1 MKIDDVVA
9 LWQTQGSEGF
19 RMSNEEIRNRIETM
33 NRKMRRRTFDG
44 YLVCAFL
51 IVSMVAWMFVGMNA
65 LQLVGAVLTIIGVS
79 YLAWQLRANRF
90 RRPGDEAQ
98 NTVEHLRA
106 ELARQRDFH
115 RGERFWSRML
125 LFVPGGLVFFI
136 GFAQAHPE
144 VIRIIRFEIIS
155 YVVFAIS
162 AIPLNAWMARR
173 YQKQIDALA
182 RLEEEK

>member
-1 MKIDDVVA
+1 MKNDDVAA
-9 LWQTQGSEGF
+9 LWRTQGTEGF
-19 RMSNEEIRNRIETM
+19 RMSTEEIHKRIETI
-33 NRKMRRRTFDG
+33 NRKVRRRTIDG

-51 IVSMVAWMFVGMNA
+51 NVFMIAWMFVGMNA
-65 LQLVGAVLTIIGVS
+65 LQLAGAVLTIIGVK

-90 RRPGDEAQ
+90 RRPGNEAQ
-98 NTVEHLRA
+98 NTVEHLRT
-106 ELARQRDFH
+106 ELVRQRDFH

-125 LFVPGGLVFFI
+125 LFVPGGFVFFI

-155 YVVFAIS
+155 YVFFAIS

-173 YQKQIDALA
+173 YQKQIDALS
-182 RLEEEK
+182 RLEEES

>member
-1 MKIDDVVA
+1 MKNDDVAA
-9 LWQTQGSEGF
+9 LWQTQGTEGF
-19 RMSNEEIRNRIETM
+19 RMSTEEIRARIETM
-33 NRKMRRRTFDG
+33 NRKLRRRTIDG

-51 IVSMVAWMFVGMNA
+51 IVSMIAWMFVGMNA

-90 RRPGDEAQ
+90 RRPDDEAQ
-98 NTVEHLRA
+98 NTLEHLRA
-106 ELARQRDFH
+106 ELVRQRDFH

-125 LFVPGGLVFFI
+125 LFVPGGFVFFI

-155 YVVFAIS
+155 FVIFAIS

-173 YQKQIDALA
+173 YQKQIDALS
-182 RLEEEK
+182 RLQEES